1 MDIDVNKMFK
11 EKNIEI
17 FKNSLTLEMERNLD
31 TLKNT
36 TDNCV
41 SLEINKLFL
50 FFKSFFDENKIE
62 YTKEELLGFLY
73 RERKTINDL
82 VNNEI
87 ENKKTRIKE
96 SFLNS
101 KSSED
106 VLNEEYL
113 KEYFDVLSSESSKVN
128 DKIELLLKE
137 EICTN
142 FSLNIIKKFKLDN
155 NNQLERINSRVN
167 VLFKDNVISKIKDQ
181 IIFRDDSLMNLAKES
196 FNKYLKLNDK
206 TLE

>member
-1 MDIDVNKMFK
+1 MDIDINKMFI
-11 EKNIEI
+11 EKNKEI

-50 FFKSFFDENKIE
+50 FFKSFFEENGID

-73 RERKTINDL
+73 KEKNDINNM

-87 ENKKTRIKE
+87 EQKKKRVKE
-96 SFLNS
+96 NFLEKNTNEKVYGEEFLNNYF
-101 KSSED
+101 E
-106 VLNEEYL
+106 VLTNE
-113 KEYFDVLSSESSKVN
+113 SN
-128 DKIELLLKE
+128 TIINNIELLLKE

-142 FSLNIIKKFKLDN
+142 FSVNILKKYKLENDS
-155 NNQLERINSRVN
+155 QLERINSRVN
-167 VLFKDNVISKIKDQ
+167 ILFKYNFISKIKDK
-181 IIFRDDSLMNLAKES
+181 IIFRDDSLKNMSKES
-196 FNKYLKLNDK
+196 FNKYLQLNDK
-206 TLE
+206 TVE

>member
-1 MDIDVNKMFK
+1 MDIDINKMFI
-11 EKNIEI
+11 EKNKEI

-50 FFKSFFDENKIE
+50 FFKSFFEENGID

-73 RERKTINDL
+73 KEKNDINNM

-87 ENKKTRIKE
+87 EQKKKRVKE
-96 SFLNS
+96 NFLEKNTNEKVYGEEFLNNYF
-101 KSSED
+101 E
-106 VLNEEYL
+106 VLTNE
-113 KEYFDVLSSESSKVN
+113 SN
-128 DKIELLLKE
+128 TIINNIELLLKE

-142 FSLNIIKKFKLDN
+142 FSVNILKKYKLENDS
-155 NNQLERINSRVN
+155 QLERINSRVN
-167 VLFKDNVISKIKDQ
+167 ILFKDNVISKIKDK
-181 IIFRDDSLMNLAKES
+181 IIFRDDSLKNMAKES
-196 FNKYLKLNDK
+196 FNKYLQLNDK
-206 TLE
+206 TVE

>member
-87 ENKKTRIKE
+87 ENKKNRIKE

-113 KEYFDVLSSESSKVN
+113 KEYFDVLSSESSEVN